1 MVYRIKI
8 LLVRKKTTK
17 TKQKATINP
26 VNDDNQCFQYAA
38 TITLNHEKIGKHPD
52 RISTIKPFIDKY
64 NWEGINYTSE
74 KDDWKM
80 FEKNNL
86 MIALKVLYAKKEKHP
101 AYISKHNSK
110 HERQVVLLMIPNR
123 EGWHYIAL
131 KKLSTLLRGTT

>member
-1 MVYRIKI
+1 MAYHIKI

-86 MIALKVLYAKKEKHP
+86 MIALKVLYAKKEKH
-101 AYISKHNSK
+101 I
-110 HERQVVLLMIPNR
+110 LLTFQNITQSM
-123 EGWHYIAL
+123 
-131 KKLSTLLRGTT
+131 KDKLFF